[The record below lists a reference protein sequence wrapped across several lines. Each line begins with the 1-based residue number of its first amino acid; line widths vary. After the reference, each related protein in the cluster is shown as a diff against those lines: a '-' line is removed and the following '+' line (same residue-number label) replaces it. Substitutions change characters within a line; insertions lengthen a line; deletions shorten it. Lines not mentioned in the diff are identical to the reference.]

1 MSEFRTHKRRFPKPP
16 LLLLFVG
23 VFCLVALGVAVAVQ
37 MVRAEGRILPNVSVG
52 GVDVGGLTPAEAR
65 EALRTALRVLNIA
78 GVSFSY
84 ENRTLTVKANET
96 SAAPPSQSPIT
107 YDIDAMAEE
116 AFAFGHGSD
125 TGSFLKANLQALFVP
140 IDLPVKLIVDR
151 GALRDLLVL
160 RFGSLEKPARDAE
173 LQIEAVKAATETAS
187 GTPVTRNDWKISIV
201 PDSTGVAFAY
211 DQAIERAVEGLHR
224 WRGADVPLQ
233 ATVRTPDVTTAQAEA
248 AKERALAV
256 LRRGDVSFA
265 YDDLT
270 WTLPA
275 EALPEA
281 LTLKRRQDGSVI
293 VALKREVLLPLLDDA
308 AEAIETEALP
318 TRFTVGDDGRVKDFQ
333 GGRVGKRI
341 DREASIG
348 RADELFEASENGI
361 FPIAVVISASPDSDP
376 IAEELGIREMLG
388 YGTSNFAGSPAN
400 RRKNIAN
407 GAARLNGII
416 IKPGE
421 ELGLLEHL
429 KPFDATG
436 GYVQE
441 LVIKGNRTVPEY
453 GGGLCQIGTTAFR
466 ATMGAG
472 LPIVERQNHSFRVRY
487 YEPAGTDATIYDPA
501 PDYRFRNDTG
511 HHVVLITKI
520 IGDIL
525 RFELWGTRDG
535 RVQEQ
540 SKMRVWD
547 VTPPPPAK
555 LIETSELKEGEK
567 KCFEKPVSG
576 AKTAF
581 TYTITYPD
589 GRVEKKEFRSVYK
602 PWQEQ
607 CLVGKAGAP
616 RIVLQKD
623 GALKELPPVET
634 ASAPAS
640 SGMSSQPPGF
650 N

>member
-1 MSEFRTHKRRFPKPP
+1 MSDPRPHKRRLPKPP
-16 LLLLFVG
+16 ILLLLVG
-23 VFCLVALGVAVAVQ
+23 VFCLVSLGVAVAVQ
-37 MVRAEGRILPNVSVG
+37 IVRAEGRILRNVSVG
-52 GVDVGGLTPAEAR
+52 GVDVGGLTPEEAR
-65 EALRTALRVLNIA
+65 EALRTALRALNIA
-78 GVSFSY
+78 GVSFGY
-84 ENRTLTVKANET
+84 ENRALTVKASET

-116 AFAFGHGSD
+116 AFAFGHGPDAS
-125 TGSFLKANLQALFVP
+125 GFLKANLQALFVP
-140 IDLPVKLIVDR
+140 IDLPVRLTVDR

-173 LQIEAVKAATETAS
+173 LRIEAVKTAIETAS
-187 GTPVTRNDWKISIV
+187 GTPSMRDGWDIRIV
-201 PDSTGVAFAY
+201 PDSTGVTFAY
-211 DQAIERAVEGLHR
+211 DQAIERATEGLHR

-233 ATVRTPDVTTAQAEA
+233 ATVRLPDVTAAQAEA
-248 AKERALAV
+248 AKDRALAV
-256 LRRGDVSFA
+256 LRRGDVSLA

-270 WTLPA
+270 WTMPA
-275 EALPEA
+275 KALPEA
-281 LTLKRRQDGSVI
+281 LTLKRRPDGGVI
-293 VALKREVLLPLLDDA
+293 VALKREVLLPLLDEA
-308 AEAIETEALP
+308 AEEIETEALP
-318 TRFTVGDDGRVKDFQ
+318 TRFTVGEDGRVKDFQ
-333 GGRVGKRI
+333 GGQLGKRV
-341 DREASIG
+341 DREASLA

-361 FPIAVVISASPDSDP
+361 IPVVVATTVSTESDP
-376 IAEELGIREMLG
+376 VAEELGIRELLG
-388 YGTSNFAGSPAN
+388 FGTSSFAGSPAN

-421 ELGLLEHL
+421 EMGLLQHL
-429 KPFDATG
+429 KPFDASG

-472 LPIVERQNHSFRVRY
+472 LPVTERQNHSFRVRY
-487 YEPAGTDATIYDPA
+487 YEPAGTDATLYEPA
-501 PDYRFRNDTG
+501 PDYKFVNDTG
-511 HHVVLITKI
+511 HHVVLVTKVL
-520 IGDIL
+520 GDIL
-525 RFELWGTRDG
+525 RFELWGTRDD

-540 SKMRVWD
+540 GKVRMWD

-589 GRVEKKEFRSVYK
+589 GRVEEKEFRSVYK

-607 CLVGKAGAP
+607 CLIGKSGAP
-616 RIVLQKD
+616 RIVMQKD
-623 GALKELPPVET
+623 GALKELPPVEP
-634 ASAPAS
+634 ASAPAPA
-640 SGMSSQPPGF
+640 GTTQPPGF